1 MAVELRAPLQTPR
14 GAHDVATPT
23 REILRDVTATSRR
36 SKVVRP
42 ARGRA
47 AGAVVLVAAVA
58 ITLMLG
64 AAVLHVQLAE
74 RQSRID
80 TLARQVRVEQARFAT
95 LRSERA
101 ELRSPNRLAD
111 AARRVGMNPAQPTQ
125 FMEIDPMDLA
135 RVIAASGQ
143 LPTDGPT
150 LQGANPLDQFRTV
163 KILRSE
169 TP

>member
-1 MAVELRAPLQTPR
+1 MAVELRSPLRTP
-14 GAHDVATPT
+14 GETHLGATPT
-23 REILRDVTATSRR
+23 REILRDVTAASRR
-36 SKVVRP
+36 PKAVRP

-47 AGAVVLVAAVA
+47 AGAVVVVAAVA
-58 ITLMLG
+58 IVLMLG

-80 TLARQVRVEQARFAT
+80 SLARQVRIEQARFAT

-111 AARRVGMNPAQPTQ
+111 AARLVGMNPAQPTE

-135 RVIAASGQ
+135 RTIAASGQ
-143 LPTDGPT
+143 IPTHGPT